1 MKGRYLL
8 LIWGAILWLVVLAA
22 VCAPLLPAD
31 PVRTNPPDQFLAPGV
46 RYWLGSDQFGRD
58 VLSRTLWGARASLTA
73 AALAAAIALGLGV
86 LGGSLAG
93 TFGGTLDWALMR
105 LVDVL
110 LAFPGLLLA
119 LLLVALLGTG
129 QWQAALAVGLSLAPP
144 CSRMVRAAILTERV
158 RPYVEAARVA
168 GASWWRIAWRHML
181 PNVAGQLIVFASV
194 IYAWSLLNMATLD
207 FLGVTGSPSWP
218 TWGRMLA
225 EGRAYLREAPWI
237 AFAPGI
243 LLTLSV
249 MAVMGLGDAWRH
261 ALPSGR

>member
-1 MKGRYLL
+1 MKSQSLL
-8 LIWGAILWLVVLAA
+8 FVWGTILWLVVLAA
-22 VCAPLLPAD
+22 ACAPLLPAD
-31 PVRTNPPDQFLAPGV
+31 PLHTNPPDQFLAPGAKH
-46 RYWLGSDQFGRD
+46 WLGTDQFGRD
-58 VLSRTLWGARASLTA
+58 VLSRTLWGARVSLTA

-93 TFGGTLDWALMR
+93 AFGGAPDWMVMR

-110 LAFPGLLLA
+110 LAFPSLLLA
-119 LLLVALLGTG
+119 LLLIALLGVG
-129 QWQAALAVGLSLAPP
+129 QQQAALAVGLSLAPP

-168 GASWWRIAWRHML
+168 GAGWWRIGWWHIL

-194 IYAWSLLNMATLD
+194 IYAWSLLSMAALD

-225 EGRAYLREAPWI
+225 EGRTYLREAPWI
-237 AFAPGI
+237 AFAPGT

-249 MAVMGLGDAWRH
+249 MAVTGLGDAWRH